1 MGTPSTAAGA
11 PRGPLVAGIRP
22 GVRPGTRPGVWLAGA
37 AVLAFLLLFLLLP
50 VGRVFIT
57 AFLDG
62 DGTLTLGHFSAFFSQ
77 GLMRESF
84 FNSLYVAVM
93 SAVFAALIA
102 VPLAYFTVR
111 FDFRGAILIQTLG
124 VLPLIMPP
132 FVGAVALQLIFG
144 RSGSINLLLQD
155 NFSFTLPIMEGLNGV
170 IFVES
175 IHYFPFILMNLTV
188 ALRNIDGAMEEAA
201 MNLGCKGWR
210 LFWRVI
216 FPLAAPGFVAGA
228 SLVFVKVFDDLGTPL
243 VMGQTNLLAP
253 QAYLRITQVGLEDP
267 LGYVISVIMI
277 AFSIAAMALS
287 ARALKGR
294 DYSTLQK
301 GGGSIQRRKLGTGG
315 SVAAY
320 AWIGFILL
328 LTLSPHIGV
337 LLLSFA
343 QVWSYSPLPDA
354 YTLAHYATVFSD
366 SSGMIKN
373 TLLYCGLAATL
384 DVVLGV
390 TIAYLILRTQLPAR
404 QWLDWIATA
413 SLAVPGIVLAIGY
426 MRLFKGM
433 TVPGTDVL
441 LTSTWVMIMLAYAVR
456 RLPYALRSCVAA
468 LQQVHVSLEEAAES
482 LGATKMRTIRRVL
495 VPLMAGGILAGFV
508 TSFIT
513 AAVELS
519 ATILLVSA
527 DSQAPMSYGIYLYMQ
542 SVAGRGP
549 GAALGVLAIIVV
561 AIGTGL
567 SHIVVERTGS
577 RFAVR
582 PLDEALPPL
591 AISPTPAAPAM
602 PATPGEQR

>member
-1 MGTPSTAAGA
+1 MAVDGQAA
-11 PRGPLVAGIRP
+11 PRPQGAVLPPSIWADV
-22 GVRPGTRPGVWLAGA
+22 RPGVWLAGGL
-37 AVLAFLLLFLLLP
+37 VLVFLLLFFVLP
-50 VGRVFIT
+50 VAKVFVT

-62 DGTLTLGHFSAFFSQ
+62 DNSLTLGHFGAFFAQ
-77 GLMRESF
+77 DLMRESF

-93 SAVFAALIA
+93 SAIFAALIA

-144 RSGSINLLLQD
+144 RSGTLNLLLND
-155 NFSFTLPIMEGLNGV
+155 WFGFTLPIMEGLNGV
-170 IFVES
+170 IFVEA

-216 FPLAAPGFVAGA
+216 FPLGLPGFVAGA

-243 VMGQTNLLAP
+243 VMGQTNMLAP

-267 LGYVISVIMI
+267 MGYVISVIMI
-277 AFSIAAMALS
+277 VFSIAAMVIS
-287 ARALKGR
+287 ARSLKGR
-294 DYSTLQK
+294 DFSTLQK
-301 GGGSIQRRKLGTGG
+301 GGASIQRRRLSPIEG
-315 SVAAY
+315 AMAY
-320 AWIGFILL
+320 LWIGVILL
-328 LTLSPHIGV
+328 ITLSPHLGV

-343 QVWSYSPLPDA
+343 QVWSFSPLPDA
-354 YTLAHYATVFSD
+354 YTLEHYATVFQD
-366 SSGMIKN
+366 SSGMIRN
-373 TLLYCGLAATL
+373 TLIYCGLAAGL

-390 TIAYLILRTQLPAR
+390 TIAYLILRTRLPAR

-413 SLAVPGIVLAIGY
+413 SLAVPGIVLAIGF
-426 MRLFKGM
+426 MRLFKGV

-441 LTSTWVMIMLAYAVR
+441 LTSTWLAIMLAYAVR
-456 RLPYALRSCVAA
+456 RLPYALRSCMAA
-468 LQQVHVSLEEAAES
+468 LQQVHISLEEAAES
-482 LGATKMRTIRRVL
+482 LGATKMRSIRRVL
-495 VPLMAGGILAGFV
+495 VPLMTGGILAGFV

-519 ATILLVSA
+519 ATIMLVSA

-549 GAALGVLAIIVV
+549 GAALGVLAILVV
-561 AIGTGL
+561 AVGTYL
-567 SHIVVERTGS
+567 SHVVVERTAS
-577 RFAVR
+577 R
-582 PLDEALPPL
+582 L
-591 AISPTPAAPAM
+591 TPSKEHSA
-602 PATPGEQR
+602 

>member
-1 MGTPSTAAGA
+1 MLSMSAAAPGA
-11 PRGPLVAGIRP
+11 R
-22 GVRPGTRPGVWLAGA
+22 TRPGVWLAGA
-37 AVLAFLLLFLLLP
+37 LVLAFLLLFLVLP
-50 VGRVFIT
+50 VARVFYT
-57 AFLDG
+57 AFVEADG
-62 DGTLTLGHFSAFFSQ
+62 SLTFGHFAAFFGQ
-77 GLMRESF
+77 GLMREAF

-93 SAVFAALIA
+93 SALFAALIA

-111 FDFRGAILIQTLG
+111 FQFRGAILIHTLG

-144 RSGSINLLLQD
+144 RSGSVNLLLGEHLG
-155 NFSFTLPIMEGLNGV
+155 FTLPIMEGLNGV

-188 ALRNIDGAMEEAA
+188 ALSNIDGAMEEAA
-201 MNLGCKGWR
+201 MNLGCRGWR

-216 FPLAAPGFVAGA
+216 FPLGLPGFVAGA

-243 VMGQTNLLAP
+243 VLGQTNLLAP
-253 QAYLRITQVGLEDP
+253 QAFLRITQVGLEDP

-287 ARALKGR
+287 ARALTGK

-301 GGGSIQRRKLGTGG
+301 GGTSLQQRRLSPLG
-315 SVAAY
+315 SFMAY
-320 AWIGFILL
+320 AWIGLVLL
-328 LTLSPHIGV
+328 ITLSPHIGM

-343 QVWSYSPLPDA
+343 QVWSYAPLPDA
-354 YTLAHYATVFSD
+354 FTLAHYATVFQD

-373 TLLYCGLAATL
+373 TLLYCGLAAGI
-384 DVVLGV
+384 DVLLGV
-390 TIAYLILRTQLPAR
+390 SIAYLILRTTLPAR

-413 SLAVPGIVLAIGY
+413 SLAVPGIVLAIGFL
-426 MRLFKGM
+426 RLYKGLL
-433 TVPGTDVL
+433 VPGTEMLV
-441 LTSTWVMIMLAYAVR
+441 TSTWVMIMLAYAVR

-482 LGATKMRTIRRVL
+482 VGATKMRSIRRIV

-527 DSQAPMSYGIYLYMQ
+527 ESQAPMSYGIYLYMQ
-542 SVAGRGP
+542 SIAGRGP
-549 GAALGVLAIIVV
+549 GAALGMLAIVVV
-561 AIGTGL
+561 AIGTYL
-567 SHIVVERTGS
+567 SHAVVERTGR
-577 RFAVR
+577 RFVTR
-582 PLDEALPPL
+582 QVDDTLPPL
-591 AISPTPAAPAM
+591 PQLPAVPA
-602 PATPGEQR
+602 RS

>member
-1 MGTPSTAAGA
+1 MIS
-11 PRGPLVAGIRP
+11 R
-22 GVRPGTRPGVWLAGA
+22 TRPGVWLAGGL
-37 AVLAFLLLFLLLP
+37 VLAFLLLFLVLP
-50 VGRVFIT
+50 VGRVFYT
-57 AFLDG
+57 AFVEA
-62 DGTLTLGHFSAFFSQ
+62 DGTPTLGHFAAFFSQ
-77 GLMRESF
+77 GLMKEAF
-84 FNSLYVAVM
+84 VNSLYVAVM
-93 SAVFAALIA
+93 SAIFAALIA

-111 FDFRGAILIQTLG
+111 FQFRGAILIQTLG

-144 RSGSINLLLQD
+144 RSGSVNLLLDQW
-155 NFSFTLPIMEGLNGV
+155 FGFTLPIMEGLNGV
-170 IFVES
+170 IFVEA

-201 MNLGCKGWR
+201 MNLGCRGWR

-216 FPLAAPGFVAGA
+216 FPLGLPGFVAGA

-243 VMGQTNLLAP
+243 VLGQTNLLAP

-267 LGYVISVIMI
+267 MGYVISVIMI
-277 AFSIAAMALS
+277 VFSIAAMALS
-287 ARALKGR
+287 AQVLRGK
-294 DYSTLQK
+294 DYATTQK
-301 GGGSIQRRKLGTGG
+301 GGGSIQRRALSPLG
-315 SVAAY
+315 SLMAY
-320 AWIGFILL
+320 GWIFVVLL
-328 LTLSPHIGV
+328 VVLSPHLGV

-343 QVWSYSPLPDA
+343 KVWSFSPLPDA
-354 YTLAHYATVFSD
+354 YTLEHYATVFQD
-366 SSGMIKN
+366 SSGMIRN
-373 TLLYCGLAATL
+373 TLLYCGLAAGI

-390 TIAYLILRTQLPAR
+390 TIAYLIFRTRLPAR

-426 MRLFKGM
+426 LRLYKGM
-433 TVPGTDVL
+433 TVPGTDIL

-482 LGATKMRTIRRVL
+482 LGATKLRTIRRIV

-519 ATILLVSA
+519 ATILLTSA
-527 DSQAPMSYGIYLYMQ
+527 ESRAPMSYGIYLYMQ

-549 GAALGVLAIIVV
+549 GAALGVLAIVVV
-561 AIGTGL
+561 AIGTYL
-567 SHIVVERTGS
+567 SHVVVERTHS
-577 RFAVR
+577 RFQ
-582 PLDEALPPL
+582 
-591 AISPTPAAPAM
+591 
-602 PATPGEQR
+602 PATREANA